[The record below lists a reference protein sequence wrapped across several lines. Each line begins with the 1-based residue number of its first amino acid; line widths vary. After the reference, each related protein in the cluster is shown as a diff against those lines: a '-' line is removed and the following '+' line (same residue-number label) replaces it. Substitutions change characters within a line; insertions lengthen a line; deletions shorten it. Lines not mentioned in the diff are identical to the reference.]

1 MKTLSIS
8 IQDKTYQE
16 LRQLVGSRRISRFV
30 NEAVEKELEQKKQ
43 ELIKAYQSSARS
55 KVIQQEAKVWEEALE
70 DTLSNE

>member
-16 LRQLVGSRRISRFV
+16 LKQLVGSRQISRFV

-43 ELIKAYQSSARS
+43 RLIEGYKRVAKSKARR
-55 KVIQQEAKVWEEALE
+55 KE
-70 DTLSNE
+70 DKIWDGAVGDGVR